1 MKRML
6 PYLMR
11 HDRVV
16 KVLNTKDPSNSHG
29 YNPLKYTRNDLEV
42 LIAVD
47 TIMGNTTGRKPDE
60 GVDRGL
66 LGEIREIGVRVPSS
80 EACAS

>member
-1 MKRML
+1 ML

-60 GVDRGL
+60 ASTGTSGRNP
-66 LGEIREIGVRVPSS
+66 RNRCSCPSS